1 MHSFQ
6 IPPRLVLIGDAA
18 AFVGTTPRAI
28 RHYHQIGLLPER
40 ERGSDGR
47 RRYGSEEIIRL
58 LWIRRMA
65 DAGIALDD
73 IRAAFADVTPV
84 AAAPHEGATSDEAVT
99 PESAGIP
106 DVLARLE
113 ATLAAQEAELQ
124 RKRVAVHR
132 MRSLGRRRGLLDGLV
147 SDRLANAPEHAI
159 RQDDLDVLLVTER
172 IFGPLGAAIQAG
184 RFVALALH
192 PELRAESDRLDAAE
206 EALDD
211 TVAVDDPLVA
221 TLAAER
227 HAFESALMRVV
238 EESGQLEEDEAIAAE
253 WDAMHPSDAG
263 VPDRSSGSASRATIA
278 AQTIRTMPYDFSAA
292 RIRCMEIAVQL
303 GASAT
308 TEISRARPDDQGRLW
323 RQGQRPRR
331 PRAVPRTHG
340 LDGSVAPSG
349 AG

>member
-1 MHSFQ
+1 MHSFPT
-6 IPPRLVLIGDAA
+6 PPRLVLIGDAA

-73 IRAAFADVTPV
+73 IRAAFADATP
-84 AAAPHEGATSDEAVT
+84 AAATSDEAVT
-99 PESAGIP
+99 PDSAGIP

-132 MRSLGRRRGLLDGLV
+132 MRSLGSRRGLLDGLV

-227 HAFESALMRVV
+227 HAFESALMRVI

-263 VPDRSSGSASRATIA
+263 VPDRSPGSASRATSA
-278 AQTIRTMPYDFSAA
+278 AQTIRRMPYDFSAA

-308 TEISRARPDDQGRLW
+308 TEISRARPDDQGRL
-323 RQGQRPRR
+323 
-331 PRAVPRTHG
+331 
-340 LDGSVAPSG
+340 
-349 AG
+349 